1 MKFFFFLSLSLLVF
15 SLSAAD
21 LHWKGKGDAFTR
33 EKPGSY
39 IWWNLGLRLAPG
51 SYQVKARIR
60 ADKGEAF
67 TIQAVDAST
76 GKSRWQ
82 KGVKCPKEYAELDF
96 GEFHYDGSYLLRISD
111 WNRPGFRVDSVTL
124 TPVKLDEVPD
134 APAASCD
141 TPGGWI
147 SLGKAAFSSD
157 DADRREGKAALK
169 VEVPPAA
176 GRKWY
181 DAGVLR
187 PFPMKRASMISFW
200 IKFDSEPIPFWVQIF
215 TAEKGVARKLN
226 PAALGIRKGEW
237 KFLELP
243 VSTFHFRPKRS
254 TVEGVRA
261 LQFSPDAGFQEPA
274 IFRLDD
280 ILLEP

>member
-1 MKFFFFLSLSLLVF
+1 M
-15 SLSAAD
+15 
-21 LHWKGKGDAFTR
+21 
-33 EKPGSY
+33 
-39 IWWNLGLRLAPG
+39 
-51 SYQVKARIR
+51 
-60 ADKGEAF
+60 
-67 TIQAVDAST
+67 DAST

-111 WNRPGFRVDSVTL
+111 WNRPGFRMDSVTL

-141 TPGGWI
+141 TPDGWI

-200 IKFDSEPIPFWVQIF
+200 IKFDANRSRSGSRFSPP
-215 TAEKGVARKLN
+215 EKGVAQKLN

-254 TVEGVRA
+254 TVEEVRGA
-261 LQFSPDAGFQEPA
+261 AVLPGRRLSGAGDFPPGRHPA
-274 IFRLDD
+274 RTLTGTCLRRPESKELMIKGDFFLRNMRADTHGAHAPEMNFPPGAAHTLSGRGRTPGRATVGSR
-280 ILLEP
+280 E

>member
-51 SYQVKARIR
+51 TYQVKARIR

-111 WNRPGFRVDSVTL
+111 WNRPGFRMDSVTL

-141 TPGGWI
+141 TPDGWI

-176 GRKWY
+176 GRN
-181 DAGVLR
+181 GTT
-187 PFPMKRASMISFW
+187 RAYC
-200 IKFDSEPIPFWVQIF
+200 
-215 TAEKGVARKLN
+215 AR
-226 PAALGIRKGEW
+226 
-237 KFLELP
+237 
-243 VSTFHFRPKRS
+243 FR
-254 TVEGVRA
+254 
-261 LQFSPDAGFQEPA
+261 
-274 IFRLDD
+274 
-280 ILLEP
+280 